1 MPGHMHPRPRWNQ
14 VPFPL
19 RTPTIVPQKV
29 RMCEIIGLKGRHEAS
44 DKRAGVEV
52 VVLIGRSVG
61 PSEIVIMAQLSAL
74 E

>member
-1 MPGHMHPRPRWNQ
+1 MPGRLHPRPRWNQ

-29 RMCEIIGLKGRHEAS
+29 RVCEIIGLKGRHEAC
-44 DKRAGVEV
+44 DKCAGVEV
-52 VVLIGRSVG
+52 VVLIGGSVR
-61 PSEIVIMAQLSAL
+61 PCEIVIMAQLSAL